1 VSPPTDAERRAAGII
16 DHRQPIW
23 DQPGFFSLDDIHQRM
38 LKQRNFIRN
47 NRNDLE
53 NIERELHN
61 LNELLNTPSVPVEQL
76 EMLQQ
81 RINFLESRLV
91 THSANITK
99 SELKTNELSRLYD
112 ILQAREIESVSS
124 SETKIAST
132 SAPSSASVPAPS
144 SVSQPESSRTQA
156 LINEARIRREN
167 EEREAAIAESSR
179 QEQEAIENAIANSST
194 IKGKKIWRNNGDQG
208 KGGSSDSGPS
218 DMGGS
223 GGTGG
228 TGGSISHKLM
238 EFWHVIRFYFKL
250 LVEIIQTFIEI
261 IFHL

>member
-1 VSPPTDAERRAAGII
+1 
-16 DHRQPIW
+16 
-23 DQPGFFSLDDIHQRM
+23 M

-156 LINEARIRREN
+156 LINEARFRREN
-167 EEREAAIAESSR
+167 EEREAVIAESSR

-194 IKGKKIWRNNGDQG
+194 IKGKKI
-208 KGGSSDSGPS
+208 
-218 DMGGS
+218 
-223 GGTGG
+223 
-228 TGGSISHKLM
+228 
-238 EFWHVIRFYFKL
+238 
-250 LVEIIQTFIEI
+250 
-261 IFHL
+261 